1 MMLGTAPRIQPSVAT
16 PLVHG
21 PKVRCAV
28 NLDYAPKLNRRFL
41 VGGFRSAAGNINTSN
56 LLQPRSVQ
64 KRLDDQG
71 NNSYEWIKFPG
82 SDSGC
87 HEAVTCSL
95 MLRSGPRSTASPLSP
110 GYRRRVSPRSRG
122 SIQPRSTSRS
132 A

>member
-1 MMLGTAPRIQPSVAT
+1 MMLGTAPRIQPRVAT
-16 PLVHG
+16 PLVHE

-28 NLDYAPKLNRRFL
+28 NLDYAPKLKGRHCF
-41 VGGFRSAAGNINTSN
+41 GGFRGAAGNINTFN
-56 LLQPRSVQ
+56 LLQRPSVE

-71 NNSYEWIKFPG
+71 NNSYDWIKFPG

-95 MLRSGPRSTASPLSP
+95 MLKSGPRSTASPLSP
-110 GYRRRVSPRSRG
+110 DFRRRASPRSRG